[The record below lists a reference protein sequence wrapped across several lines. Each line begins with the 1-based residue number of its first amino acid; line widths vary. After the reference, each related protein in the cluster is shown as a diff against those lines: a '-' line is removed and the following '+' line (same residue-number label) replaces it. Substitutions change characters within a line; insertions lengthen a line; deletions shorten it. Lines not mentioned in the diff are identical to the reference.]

1 MSNDL
6 PSTDME
12 QHIDFDEILSKY
24 RADPYDYVDICTM
37 HTGMIR
43 FKVREESAV
52 GGPSGKWRHLKGT
65 MLYELHRERNPKPVY
80 SPTNGVVSEIR
91 SELEGHFVEAGE
103 KVLTIR
109 HPLSKR
115 EIIENILRQVLLPF
129 KAPERAKYFFS
140 LELQAKIEKYGQR
153 SVSIK
158 PGDEILTMSLMKR
171 DTPVYYTGEPGIIH
185 TIYFKPGLSVE
196 LGEPLIGICP
206 QEKLPLIEKIIT
218 RVKAEW
224 E

>member
-1 MSNDL
+1 MNSDSQ
-6 PSTDME
+6 PTTME

-37 HTGMIR
+37 HTGRIR
-43 FKVREESAV
+43 FKVMENTVVEGA
-52 GGPSGKWRHLKGT
+52 GGKWRHLPGT
-65 MLYELHRERNPKPVY
+65 LLFELHRERNPKPFY
-80 SPTNGVVSEIR
+80 STTNGVVSEIR

-109 HPLSKR
+109 HPMSKR
-115 EIIENILRQVLLPF
+115 EIIENILRQVLIPF

-140 LELQAKIEKYGQR
+140 LELQAKIDKYGQR

-171 DTPVYYTGEPGIIH
+171 DTPVYYTGEPGIVH
-185 TIYFKPGLSVE
+185 TVYFKAGVSVE
-196 LGEPLIGICP
+196 QGEPLIGICP
-206 QEKLPLIEKIIT
+206 VEKLPLIEKIIT